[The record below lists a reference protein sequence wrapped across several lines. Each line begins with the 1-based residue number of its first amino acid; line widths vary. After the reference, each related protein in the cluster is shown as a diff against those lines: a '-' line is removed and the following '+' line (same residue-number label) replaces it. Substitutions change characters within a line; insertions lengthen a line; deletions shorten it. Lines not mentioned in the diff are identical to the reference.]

1 MNIGKMMKQAKE
13 LQENMKKMQ
22 ENLAD
27 MEVVGESGGGMV
39 KVTMRGD
46 HSVRSLQIEDEV
58 WADQDR
64 DLIEDLI
71 VAAMNQASQAVS
83 NAVKE
88 KQKEMMAGLPI
99 PPGFS
104 L

>member
-1 MNIGKMMKQAKE
+1 MMKQAKE